1 MSETAIDTLVGLGLS
16 LALRTGS
23 PGVDTVLQNE
33 LLYGDVSEIIGDS
46 GAGKTQLCYDLVAHT
61 LVHTKFNVVWLDSSG
76 SFLAHRLVQV
86 LKGKLAENSDDV
98 ENMEKDRIRLV
109 IIDEVHEMFDDRL
122 LTNSDGRASVVNSI
136 LSRLNVLTD
145 IGVTVVTTSS
155 VFEDEEEKNDVNRAW
170 SQQMKGRILMKNGVV
185 HALNIIFSDEK
196 KFNSDGPGG
205 CHCYWRDLR
214 KDPLVFSRRKFDGGS
229 QMV

>member
-98 ENMEKDRIRLV
+98 ALSLLDRVQIARVVDHNELFDALEYVDENMEKDRIRLV

-185 HALNIIFSDEK
+185 HALNIVM
-196 KFNSDGPGG
+196 
-205 CHCYWRDLR
+205 R
-214 KDPLVFSRRKFDGGS
+214 
-229 QMV
+229 